1 MVIIS
6 VERALKRNKEFELI
20 LLWHNERKH
29 LSKKKIVVIYF
40 FMSRIFSI
48 VLSRIDKYIKPD
60 FGNIPNKNIFT
71 EKSNL
76 SSHKLSTRSKTISF
90 KCLFSKFRLLNDRC
104 YVIRF
109 EFVDLSLIGVRS
121 KSFFLTEGQLH
132 SNSIKKSRVKAIK

>member
-40 FMSRIFSI
+40 FMSSIF
-48 VLSRIDKYIKPD
+48 LSRIDKYIKPD

-76 SSHKLSTRSKTISF
+76 SSHKLSTRNKTISF
-90 KCLFSKFRLLNDRC
+90 KCLFSKFRLLDDRC

-121 KSFFLTEGQLH
+121 KSFFQQKGSCTQTPL
-132 SNSIKKSRVKAIK
+132 NSHE